1 MQPLLNLTRA
11 NMGVASH
18 RMSLQDAVLS
28 DTHWLSC
35 KGARWILTTKL
46 LRAMSERQPDRVD
59 ITITRR
65 HMLLCTSRASAT
77 LVSLLPFAA
86 ATDSTRLFFPPPHAA
101 PASCANRDTCTIRAH
116 I

>member
-11 NMGVASH
+11 NMDVASH

-35 KGARWILTTKL
+35 EGARWILITEL
-46 LRAMSERQPDRVD
+46 LRAMSERQPDQVN
-59 ITITRR
+59 ITITKRP
-65 HMLLCTSRASAT
+65 MLPCTSRASAT

-86 ATDSTRLFFPPPHAA
+86 ATDSTRLFFPLPHAA
-101 PASCANRDTCTIRAH
+101 PVSCVSRDTCIIRAH
-116 I
+116 N